1 MASASAL
8 SAHAPARSFRLARPA
23 LVVGIG
29 ILIFWVVVALTVEFW
44 APYEPLKIVS
54 RKLQPPSFS
63 HWLGTD
69 ALGRDVLIR
78 TFYGAQYS
86 LTIAVIVVAAS
97 VTIGSVVGAL
107 SGFFGGWPDSILMRL
122 VDITLSFPPVL
133 LAMSIA
139 ASLGPGVQNTAIAIV
154 VVWWPVYARLMRG
167 QVLDVL
173 SRDHIEAAVAGG
185 ASRTRLLLK
194 HILPLSWTPT
204 IISATMDFGQVVL
217 LAASLSFIGLG
228 AKPPTPEWGS
238 MISEGAA
245 HFYSWWIAFGPGLAI
260 LSIGLG
266 CNFIG
271 DTLRDMLDPK
281 DE

>member
-1 MASASAL
+1 MVSVISTP
-8 SAHAPARSFRLARPA
+8 APSRPLRLARPA
-23 LVVGIG
+23 LLIGIG
-29 ILIFWVVVALTVEFW
+29 ILLFWIVVALTVDFW
-44 APYEPLKIVS
+44 APYEPLKIVG
-54 RKLQPPSFS
+54 RRLQAPSLA

-69 ALGRDVLIR
+69 ALGRDVLVR
-78 TFYGAQYS
+78 TFYGAQFS
-86 LTIAVIVVAAS
+86 LSIAIIVVAAS
-97 VTIGSVVGAL
+97 VLIGSVFGAL
-107 SGFFGGWPDSILMRL
+107 SGFFGGWVDSVLMRL

-139 ASLGPGVQNTAIAIV
+139 ASLGPGIQNTAIAVV

-167 QVLDVL
+167 QVLDVM

-194 HILPLSWTPT
+194 HVLPLSWTPT

-228 AKPPTPEWGS
+228 AKPPAPEWGS

-245 HFYSWWIAFGPGLAI
+245 QFYSWWIAFGPGFAI

-271 DTLRDMLDPK
+271 DSLRDILDPK
-281 DE
+281 ED

>member
-1 MASASAL
+1 MASVIFSSAP
-8 SAHAPARSFRLARPA
+8 SRYFRLARPA
-23 LVVGIG
+23 LVIGVGI
-29 ILIFWVVVALTVEFW
+29 LVFWIVVALTVHLW
-44 APYEPLKIVS
+44 APYDPLKIVG
-54 RKLQPPSFS
+54 RRLQPPSLE
-63 HWLGTD
+63 HWMGTD

-86 LTIAVIVVAAS
+86 LSIAVVVVVAS
-97 VTIGSVVGAL
+97 VMIGSLVGAL
-107 SGFFGGWPDSILMRL
+107 SGFFGGWVDSILMRI

-139 ASLGPGVQNTAIAIV
+139 ASLGPGIQNTAIAVV

-167 QVLDVL
+167 QVLDVI
-173 SRDHIEAAVAGG
+173 SRDHIEAAIAGG
-185 ASRTRLLLK
+185 ASRSRLLLK

-228 AKPPTPEWGS
+228 VKPPTPEWGS
-238 MISEGAA
+238 MISEGAQ
-245 HFYSWWIAFGPGLAI
+245 HFYSWWIAFGPGVAI

-271 DTLRDMLDPK
+271 DTLRDILDPK
-281 DE
+281 DD